1 MTHHAI
7 RVPLRLSGLAV
18 AAFLLAATPA
28 GVAATTNPPIAQTGG
43 MTATLP
49 LLGTPLTVAVTLDSV
64 GNISGVALD
73 PSTALSKTK
82 SGDDF
87 VKFSNNDGTVKV
99 TVKAI
104 DGRLS
109 IKAKAKTL
117 SDLVGKGPGL
127 PMSSAPGRSTAYYTV
142 GRDPSGKPT
151 VAIGAVHPAAGVA
164 WKLGP
169 FVATK
174 VTPSTAKSGAA
185 DKGKAKGAHA
195 AADGTFSWQ
204 GFTKSLTISINV
216 AGDGT
221 ASMAITLS
229 GRDAQKLNGTLAS
242 LAGARTWSAHT
253 CAGTAVSVKYHV
265 ASNGTV
271 VYDGATGATRPPR
284 RPSEP
289 ASWPGSTRVAPAS
302 SANLVAEKDGTYSP
316 VRPWSIGRLRPYAPP
331 GNGRFRPRTPFG
343 RRTRPMGSSR
353 QVGQQVQV
361 SLNLSSTPPPS
372 ARRSCPSRG
381 RRRTSGVAL
390 FRPWPLLGAAAG
402 LRPPAGAIN
411 WPSAAPTGVTRR
423 ANRTARRR
431 RKRAACRARPARERL
446 LLTSTVRVGGQVADP
461 GHRALDRR
469 RQ

>member
-28 GVAATTNPPIAQTGG
+28 GVAATTSAPIAQTGG

-49 LLGTPLTVAVTLDSV
+49 LLGTPLTVAVTLDSI
-64 GNISGVALD
+64 GNISGVALN

-87 VKFSNNDGTVKV
+87 VKFTNSGGTVKV

-104 DGRLS
+104 GGRLS
-109 IKAKAKTL
+109 IKARTKTL
-117 SDLVGKGPGL
+117 SDLLGSGTW
-127 PMSSAPGRSTAYYTV
+127 SADVFGTGAKSTASYTI
-142 GRDPSGKPT
+142 GKDPSGKPT

-204 GFTKSLTISINV
+204 GFTKSLTISVNV
-216 AGDGT
+216 AGDST

-265 ASNGTV
+265 ANGTV
-271 VYDGATGATRPPR
+271 AYDGATGAAAT
-284 RPSEP
+284 EK
-289 ASWPGSTRVAPAS
+289 AFGTGFMAWFDKNRVALFAS
-302 SANLVAEKDGTYSP
+302 LVRQPDGTYSLF
-316 VRPWSIGRLRPYAPP
+316 VHGRSGDCGDRQP
-331 GNGRFRPRTPFG
+331 GGFG
-343 RRTRPMGSSR
+343 
-353 QVGQQVQV
+353 
-361 SLNLSSTPPPS
+361 
-372 ARRSCPSRG
+372 
-381 RRRTSGVAL
+381 
-390 FRPWPLLGAAAG
+390 
-402 LRPPAGAIN
+402 
-411 WPSAAPTGVTRR
+411 
-423 ANRTARRR
+423 
-431 RKRAACRARPARERL
+431 
-446 LLTSTVRVGGQVADP
+446 P
-461 GHRALDRR
+461 GHRSGGGHGQWGPPAKSGSKSKSH
-469 RQ
+469 